1 MQEVLLNILYIL
13 VTTVIIPLITTIG
26 VRTINKI
33 NGEIKN
39 SRDAKTWSSDVCSSD
54 LTLIVTNAV
63 KMVFQTYVESLKASG
78 TFTPESQKEALQKA
92 KTIALSQIKTDTQ
105 MFIQENFGDFDKWLE
120 NQVEATI
127 YKLKNN

>member
-1 MQEVLLNILYIL
+1 MQEILLNILYIL

-39 SRDAKTWSSDVCSSD
+39 SRDAKTLSDA
-54 LTLIVTNAV
+54 TLVVTNAV
-63 KMVFQTYVESLKASG
+63 KTVFQTYVESLKASG